1 MYPRRSKLLETIIDK
16 ICILAQSKVRLIRF
30 GFTVAAMSF
39 CKVLLHQHHDI
50 SSVMSRLRSQ
60 PTLNRDQ
67 DNMISE
73 CQSLIKNQLLILS
86 AEVIHER
93 ACDPQEFIRKQ
104 VLESIS

>member
-1 MYPRRSKLLETIIDK
+1 MTNLIDMYPKRSKLLETIIDK

-30 GFTVAAMSF
+30 GFTVAALSF

-50 SSVMSRLRSQ
+50 SSVMCRLRSQ

-73 CQSLIKNQLLILS
+73 CHSLIKN
-86 AEVIHER
+86 
-93 ACDPQEFIRKQ
+93 
-104 VLESIS
+104 

>member
-1 MYPRRSKLLETIIDK
+1 MTNLVDMYPRRSKLLEMIIDK

-30 GFTVAAMSF
+30 GFTVAAMGF
-39 CKVLLHQHHDI
+39 CKVLLHQYHDI

-73 CQSLIKNQLLILS
+73 CQTLIKNQLLILS

-93 ACDPQEFIRKQ
+93 ACDP
-104 VLESIS
+104 